1 MQIGF
6 AFAILVGMTLGLVG
20 SGGTILTVPI
30 LVYIMGVDPVLAT
43 TYSLFA
49 VGTTAFIGG
58 LRGLRKGEVDL
69 AHVCHFGIPSL
80 LSVFLTRTFLLPLVP
95 EVIYIGSFSIHQA
108 VVLMLLF
115 AVVMLASAISMIRSA
130 TSLSILPSVPSSSN
144 RMTVGIA
151 GMLVGF
157 VTGVVGAGGGFLII
171 PVLVNFFHLSIRRA
185 VATSLL
191 IIAINSFF
199 GLMGDLEKFRD
210 FDWYLLLGYTLFTI
224 GGIFAGFSLS
234 KKISSSLLKKIFGYF
249 ILAVALAILIT
260 EVSGN
265 HNI

>member
-30 LVYIMGVDPVLAT
+30 LVYIMGVNPILAT

-58 LRGLRKGEVDL
+58 LRGLRKGEVHL
-69 AHVCHFGIPSL
+69 AHVYHFGIPSL
-80 LSVFLTRTFLLPLVP
+80 VSVFLTRTFLLPLVP
-95 EVIYIGSFSIHQA
+95 DVIYIGSYGIHQA
-108 VVLMLLF
+108 VLLMLLF
-115 AVVMLASAISMIRSA
+115 AVVMLASAISMIRS
-130 TSLSILPSVPSSSN
+130 TKSLSILPDGQTDRNST
-144 RMTVGIA
+144 TVSIA
-151 GMLVGF
+151 GVLVGF

-171 PVLVNFFHLSIRRA
+171 PVLVNFFRLSIKRA

-199 GLMGDLEKFRD
+199 GLMGDLEKFKN
-210 FDWYLLLGYTLFTI
+210 FDWYLLIGYTLFTI

-234 KKISSSLLKKIFGYF
+234 KKISASLLKKIFGYF

-260 EVSGN
+260 EISG
-265 HNI
+265 